1 MDGDM
6 NFKIYLPIIGALMA
20 AILVLLGINHSR
32 SAKIE
37 DLRNELASATAQGQ
51 IYAANLSE
59 CNARIDLQNAQIK
72 AMALANEN
80 LKAREPQIKKEI
92 ETRYKPINVP
102 IKDAKCEKKLKF
114 YEEIFR
120 EMGR

>member
-1 MDGDM
+1 MGDDM
-6 NFKIYLPIIGALMA
+6 SFKIYLGIISAL
-20 AILVLLGINHSR
+20 LLACLALAGLNHSLKN
-32 SAKIE
+32 KIE
-37 DLRNELASATAQGQ
+37 QLNKDLVFAKTQELVSSS
-51 IYAANLSE
+51 NLQA
-59 CNARIDLQNAQIK
+59 CDAKIDLQNAQIK

-102 IKDAKCEKKLKF
+102 IRDAKCEKKLKF

>member
-1 MDGDM
+1 M
-6 NFKIYLPIIGALMA
+6 NFKIYLSIIAALIV
-20 AILVLLGINHSR
+20 AILGLLALNHSR
-32 SAKIE
+32 AGTIE
-37 DLRNELASATAQGQ
+37 DLRNKLAAATAQGQ

-59 CNARIDLQNAQIK
+59 CNAKIDLQNAQIK

-92 ETRYKPINVP
+92 ETRYETINVP
-102 IKDAKCEKKLKF
+102 IRDAKCEKKLKF

-120 EMGR
+120 ELGR